1 MSHRV
6 RAAPGANKVK
16 SVFCGGV
23 YVAKYTLRAARKN
36 ARFGANPPLPKKAV
50 GLFGQS
56 YDRCALKF
64 PPVRTP
70 SCTMKNAAGSILLT
84 SCCSVS
90 SSYFDTQMHSTC
102 TGSPV

>member
-50 GLFGQS
+50 GLF
-56 YDRCALKF
+56 
-64 PPVRTP
+64 
-70 SCTMKNAAGSILLT
+70 
-84 SCCSVS
+84 
-90 SSYFDTQMHSTC
+90 
-102 TGSPV
+102 

>member
-36 ARFGANPPLPKKAV
+36 ARFGANPLCQK
-50 GLFGQS
+50 
-56 YDRCALKF
+56 R
-64 PPVRTP
+64 P
-70 SCTMKNAAGSILLT
+70 SA
-84 SCCSVS
+84 
-90 SSYFDTQMHSTC
+90 FF
-102 TGSPV
+102 